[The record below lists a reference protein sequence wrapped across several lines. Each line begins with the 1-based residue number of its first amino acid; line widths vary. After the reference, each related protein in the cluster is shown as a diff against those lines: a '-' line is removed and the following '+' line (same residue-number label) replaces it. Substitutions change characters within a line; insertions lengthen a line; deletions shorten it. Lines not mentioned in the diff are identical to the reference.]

1 MWAPQPTRTDT
12 RFQSETPTRP
22 SFLPLQFPLSPLD
35 THNRIT
41 YTNAQSRNISRPP
54 SIPSESPYIYV
65 KTAPKHSPINPHCLP
80 FDTPDA
86 SLSRVGGKGLNLAK
100 LAKAGIPVPN
110 GYIITTRAYS
120 DFVDHAGLT
129 GWMADQ
135 TAAID
140 TTNPLALAS
149 LSDHLRA
156 RIQNSEVPTELSS
169 QITAAYAHLGRPA
182 VAVRSSATAEDLPG
196 MSFAGQQD
204 TFLNVIEE
212 DALLQAVVNCWSSLW
227 TARAIAY
234 RARYNIDQSTVALAV
249 VVQKMVQSEIS
260 GVLFTANP
268 LTGKRSETVIDA
280 AFGLGEALVSGQV
293 EPDHFVLD
301 TATCQV
307 LHQHLGAKAT
317 TLTGA
322 PEGGIEA
329 NASDRAAEQTLSQEH
344 LTQLTRMGTKV
355 AALYDEPQDIE
366 WAIAGGKLFLLQ
378 SRPITSL
385 FPLPPSA
392 ENRETLAYISLGAIQ
407 GVLTPF
413 TPLGMDVLRGLF
425 AGIANLASPG
435 ATLDNQPLLHSVAS
449 RPWIN
454 ISPALRNPVGRLI
467 FSKALPMVEP
477 GGAQA
482 IQELISGPLFVSGPL
497 RPRFVAVAAPFILR
511 LLTSIVRAFL
521 QPDKQSQAVKSAVE
535 AHIASVEARIRK
547 AATFDQRID
556 LLEWLC
562 YNAQF
567 PFLLPL
573 FMPTIIAGYVSLNL
587 LSQLAAVL
595 ARRNPE
601 IEPSLALELTRSL
614 PKNVTTEMD
623 LELWQVAQQI
633 LRDTVEA
640 ASFKSANPEY
650 LDRLYASRDLTP
662 STQSA
667 LESFLDRYGMRG
679 LAELDIGQP
688 RWAEQPLPIIRSLQS
703 YISLDDREARP
714 DRVFRNGQESAARA
728 TDRLASAASS
738 AFDTPLAGWIVRQL
752 AKRVRSLSGF
762 RESPKFAMVSI
773 SGMIRAALLE
783 SGQEFADKGVLEG
796 ADDIFYLTM
805 RELKTLA
812 MDAPGDRQKLV
823 RFRREEDRRER
834 SRRSI
839 PRIIL
844 SDGTAF
850 YAGLAAA
857 ASADEKALVGSGVSP
872 GLVEGPVQVVI
883 NPLDTKLKPGDILV
897 CPGTDPS
904 WTPLFLAAG
913 GLITE
918 VGGMMTHGSVVA
930 REYGIPAVVG
940 VDRATERLQTSQ
952 KVRINGGSG
961 TIELLD

>member
-1 MWAPQPTRTDT
+1 M
-12 RFQSETPTRP
+12 
-22 SFLPLQFPLSPLD
+22 
-35 THNRIT
+35 
-41 YTNAQSRNISRPP
+41 Y
-54 SIPSESPYIYV
+54 
-65 KTAPKHSPINPHCLP
+65 PHCLP

-86 SLSRVGGKGLNLAK
+86 SLSRVGGKGLNLTI
-100 LAKAGIPVPN
+100 LARAGFPVPC
-110 GYIITTRAYS
+110 GFIIATDAYAS
-120 DFVDHAGLT
+120 FIEHAGLT

-135 TAAID
+135 TAAIN
-140 TTNPLALAS
+140 TTDPQALAS
-149 LSDHLRA
+149 LSDKLRA
-156 RIQNSEVPTELSS
+156 RIQNSEVPAELSS
-169 QITAAYAHLGRPA
+169 QIIAAYSQMGRPA

-204 TFLNVIEE
+204 TFLNVLED

-234 RARYNIDQSTVALAV
+234 RARYDIDQSCVALAV
-249 VVQKMVQSEIS
+249 VVQEMVQSEVS

-301 TATCQV
+301 TTTCQV

-317 TLTGA
+317 TLTAA
-322 PEGGIEA
+322 PAGGIEA
-329 NASDRAAEQTLSQEH
+329 NTSDRAAEQTLSQEQ
-344 LTQLTRMGTKV
+344 LAQLTKMGSKV
-355 AALYDEPQDIE
+355 AALYNGPQDIE
-366 WAIAGGKLFLLQ
+366 WAIAGGELFLLQ
-378 SRPITSL
+378 SRPITTL

-392 ENRETLAYISLGAIQ
+392 ENDETLAYISLGAIQ

-435 ATLDNQPLLHSVAS
+435 ATLDNQRLLYSVGS

-467 FSKALPMVEP
+467 FTKALPMVEP

-482 IQELISGPLFVSGPL
+482 IQELISGPLFVSGPI
-497 RPRFVAVAAPFILR
+497 RSQFVAVAAPFILR
-511 LLTSIVRAFL
+511 LLKSVVRAFL
-521 QPDKQSQAVKSAVE
+521 QPDKQSQAVQSAVE

-547 AATFDQRID
+547 AVTFDQRID

-573 FMPTIIAGYVSLNL
+573 FMPTIMTGYVSLNIL
-587 LSQLAAVL
+587 NQLAALL
-595 ARRNPE
+595 AGRNTE
-601 IEPSLALELTRSL
+601 IDSSLALELTRSL
-614 PKNVTTEMD
+614 PNNVTTEMD
-623 LELWQVAQQI
+623 LELWQVAQRI
-633 LRDTVEA
+633 LEDTVEA
-640 ASFKSANPEY
+640 ASFTSADPEY
-650 LDRLYASRDLTP
+650 LARLYASRDLTP
-662 STQSA
+662 STQAA
-667 LESFLDRYGMRG
+667 LEGFLDRYGMRG

-703 YISLDDREARP
+703 YLSQNDKEARP
-714 DRVFRNGQESAARA
+714 DRVFRRGQESAARA
-728 TDRLASAASS
+728 ANLLATTAASA
-738 AFDTPLAGWIVRQL
+738 FRTPIAGWLVRQL
-752 AKRVRSLSGF
+752 AKRVRELSGF
-762 RESPKFAMVSI
+762 RESPKFTMVRI
-773 SGMIRAALLE
+773 SGLIRAALLE
-783 SGQEFADKGVLEG
+783 SGQEFADKGVLG
-796 ADDIFYLTM
+796 RADDIFYLTI

-812 MDAPGDRQKLV
+812 MHAPGDWKKLV
-823 RFRREEDRRER
+823 RSRRDEDRRER

-850 YAGLAAA
+850 YAGLTAAA
-857 ASADEKALVGSGVSP
+857 GADEKTLVGSGVSP
-872 GLVEGPVQVVI
+872 GLIEGAVQVVF
-883 NPLDTKLKPGDILV
+883 NPIDTKLKPGDILV

-940 VDRATERLQTSQ
+940 VDRATERLQTGQ
-952 KVRINGGSG
+952 KVRIDGGSG